1 MRKFTLII
9 LLSLVSRMGIAQD
22 FFKRH
27 FPKSAVTGQFAGSI
41 GFWSIGY
48 SRLIPSEKVE
58 LGILYGKV
66 PVKFGG
72 VVRSVTFK
80 MTYNPFKVY
89 ILPKLRFEPVQAG
102 LFLCQSFGSNLGLSW
117 PDKYPQGYY
126 WWPRS
131 LREHVFLSTQ
141 LSWMINK
148 KRIDRVAAYLETN
161 TNDLYMY
168 SYFSNTKSLR
178 LIDMFFLGCGLK
190 LYFH

>member
-1 MRKFTLII
+1 MRKTLVI
-9 LLSLVSRMGIAQD
+9 LLLCAISCVLPAQN

-27 FPKSAVTGQFAGSI
+27 FPKSAITGQFAGSI
-41 GFWSIGY
+41 GFWSLGY

-66 PVKFGG
+66 PSKFGG

-80 MTYNPFKVY
+80 MTYNPFKIR
-89 ILPKLRFEPVQAG
+89 ILPKLRFEPIQAG
-102 LFLCQSFGSNLGLSW
+102 LFLCQSFGTNLGVSW

-131 LREHVFLSTQ
+131 LREHVFFSTQ

-148 KRIDRVAAYLETN
+148 THVDRISAYFETN